1 MFLGM
6 SIITIAE
13 ALMYLT
19 KIAWIAISRKR
30 REYMYTKKEM
40 EKVLVSRGKFKIRG
54 ILGRRPSN
62 SGNS

>member
-1 MFLGM
+1 MGMFLGM
-6 SIITIAE
+6 SLITIAE

-40 EKVLVSRGKFKIRG
+40 EKVLVPRRNSKFAAF
-54 ILGRRPSN
+54 
-62 SGNS
+62 